1 MAGIPVARLKRSEP
15 AIKVL
20 HFIPSFGPGG
30 AERQLA
36 LVAPALARDGV
47 EVHVAYVT
55 GGPNLAR
62 FDGTDVR
69 LHALPA
75 ASNHDPMLAW
85 RIVRLVRRVHPD
97 VVQTWLTQMDVLAGG
112 AALLCGV
119 PLIVSERSSAAAYAP
134 GWKTRLRLRIG
145 RRAAGV
151 VANSRGG
158 IDYWAPHVPADRL
171 HLVRNCVTADDANEA
186 REIDPDDPLASFVGG
201 RPLVLFAGRFS
212 YEKNIPAL
220 VDALVLVARERPDV
234 AIVMFGDGPERDA
247 AAQRIAAAGMVDRI
261 ALPGYSPRLQ
271 AWMAGAAACVSV
283 SHFEGHPNVVI
294 EAASVGCPLVLSD
307 IPAHRELFDERAV
320 TFVPTDSPS
329 AIARGVLESLHN
341 PAAARERAA
350 HARTIA
356 AQHDLPATVASYRT
370 LYEQV
375 LVRARRTPSPT

>member
-1 MAGIPVARLKRSEP
+1 M
-15 AIKVL
+15 KVL
-20 HFIPSFGPGG
+20 HCIPSFGPGG

-36 LVAPALARDGV
+36 LVAPALARDGI
-47 EVHVAYVT
+47 EVHVAYVA

-62 FDGTDVR
+62 FDGTAVR

-75 ASNHDPMLAW
+75 ASNHDPRLAW
-85 RIVRLVRRVHPD
+85 RILRLVRRVRPD
-97 VVQTWLTQMDVLAGG
+97 VVQTWLTQMDILAGG
-112 AALLCGV
+112 AALLSGV

-158 IDYWAPHVPADRL
+158 IDYWSPHVPADRL
-171 HLVRNCVTADDANEA
+171 HLVRNCVTADDADA
-186 REIDPDDPLASFVGG
+186 AGAIDPHDPLATWVAG

-220 VDALVLVARERPDV
+220 VDALVLVARDRPDV
-234 AIVMFGDGPERDA
+234 AIAMFGEGPEHAA
-247 AAQRIAAAGMVDRI
+247 AAQRIATAGMTDRI

-271 AWMAGAAACVSV
+271 AWMAAAAVCVSV

-294 EAASVGCPLVLSD
+294 EAAAAGCPLVLSD
-307 IPAHRELFDERAV
+307 IPAHRELFDERSAS
-320 TFVPTDSPS
+320 FVPADAPA
-329 AIARGVLESLHN
+329 AIARSVLDSLHN

-350 HARTIA
+350 RARAIA
-356 AQHDLPATVASYRT
+356 AQYDLPATVASYRT

-375 LVRARRTPSPT
+375 RVRACRTPSPT